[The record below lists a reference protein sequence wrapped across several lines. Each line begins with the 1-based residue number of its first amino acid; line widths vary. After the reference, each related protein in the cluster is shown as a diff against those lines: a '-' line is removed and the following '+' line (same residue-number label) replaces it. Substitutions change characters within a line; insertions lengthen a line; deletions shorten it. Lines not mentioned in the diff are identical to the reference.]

1 MADAHNAEMAT
12 ETAPRNL
19 RVLTLLVELE
29 SCGSLCQFL
38 IEHLAGPWELHR
50 PINKRLH
57 RRTERL
63 PKLGE
68 FVFHF
73 RWKLRINCSLG
84 RWTSIPLSDPRLMST
99 LKPLR
104 QPTRRAGG
112 GLVAHPSSGI
122 EPKAPPAARE
132 SISMIFSQNAENESV
147 F

>member
-1 MADAHNAEMAT
+1 
-12 ETAPRNL
+12 
-19 RVLTLLVELE
+19 
-29 SCGSLCQFL
+29 
-38 IEHLAGPWELHR
+38 
-50 PINKRLH
+50 
-57 RRTERL
+57 
-63 PKLGE
+63 
-68 FVFHF
+68 
-73 RWKLRINCSLG
+73 
-84 RWTSIPLSDPRLMST
+84 LMST